1 MRFFA
6 DSADLSKIVELQQFN
21 LVDGV
26 TTNPSLILKSGRDF
40 NSVARDICQTV
51 RGPVSLEVS
60 SVSLNEMR
68 LEAEKLKKIAKNV
81 VIKLPMTWEGLKVC
95 KELATANVMVNMT
108 LCFSLNQAL
117 LAARAGAKFVSPFVG
132 RLDDINEDGVGLIQK
147 IRKAFDNYGFETEV
161 LAASI
166 RSLEHVERCL
176 LAGADAITA
185 PPEILKMLIHH
196 PLTDKGLN
204 QFISDWA
211 KSKQKI

>member
-6 DSADLSKIVELQQFN
+6 DSADLPKIAELQRLN

-40 NSVARDICQTV
+40 YSVAREICKTV
-51 RGPVSLEVS
+51 AGPVSLEVS
-60 SVSLNEMR
+60 SVSVKEMR
-68 LEAEKLKKIAKNV
+68 LEAENLKKIAKNV
-81 VIKLPMTWEGLKVC
+81 VVKLPMTWEGLQVC
-95 KELATANVMVNMT
+95 KELTDSNVMVNMT
-108 LCFSLNQAL
+108 LCFTLNQAL

-132 RLDDINEDGVGLIQK
+132 RLDDINEDGIDLIHR
-147 IRKAFDNYGFETEV
+147 IRIAYDNYNFKTEV

-166 RSLEHVERCL
+166 RSVEHIEKCA

-185 PPEILKMLIHH
+185 PPEILELLVHH
-196 PLTDKGLN
+196 SLTDKGLD
-204 QFISDWA
+204 QFVSDWA

>member
-1 MRFFA
+1 MEATLRPNLNTVA
-6 DSADLSKIVELQQFN
+6 NNNTVGKLEKSK
-21 LVDGV
+21 
-26 TTNPSLILKSGRDF
+26 
-40 NSVARDICQTV
+40 
-51 RGPVSLEVS
+51 
-60 SVSLNEMR
+60 
-68 LEAEKLKKIAKNV
+68 
-81 VIKLPMTWEGLKVC
+81 GLKVC

-117 LAARAGAKFVSPFVG
+117 LAARAGAKFVSPFIG
-132 RLDDINEDGVGLIQK
+132 RLDDINEDGVGLILK

-166 RSLEHVERCL
+166 RSVEHVEKCL

-185 PPEILKMLIHH
+185 PPEILKMLVHH
-196 PLTDKGLN
+196 PLTDKGLD

>member
-1 MRFFA
+1 MRFFI
-6 DSADLSKIVELQQFN
+6 DSADLSKIVELQKFN

-40 NSVARDICQTV
+40 HSLAREICQAV
-51 RGPVSLEVS
+51 AGPVSLEVS
-60 SVSLNEMR
+60 SVSIDEMR

-81 VIKLPMTWEGLKVC
+81 VVKLPMTWEGLQLC
-95 KELATANVMVNMT
+95 KELAASNVMVNMT
-108 LCFSLNQAL
+108 LCFTLNQAL

-147 IRKAFDNYGFETEV
+147 IRTAFDKYGFKTEV

-166 RSLEHVERCL
+166 RSLEHVEKCL
-176 LAGADAITA
+176 LVGADAITA
-185 PPEILKMLIHH
+185 PPEVLEMLVLH
-196 PLTDKGLN
+196 PLTEKGLN
-204 QFISDWA
+204 QFVSDWA